1 MADRMKEKFE
11 NILYYHKTK
20 ILAGL
25 AAAALLLYAAAVLGG
40 GSADTVLYGES
51 VNVKLS
57 PEDVE
62 QVCEAG
68 SHALGLDAG
77 KEQILFETGMEIDVK
92 NPDNNAMSGN
102 LEKMTCLLYTSDAA
116 DD

>member
-40 GSADTVLYGES
+40 GSADTVLYVYHCS
-51 VNVKLS
+51 SSLWMCW
-57 PEDVE
+57 P
-62 QVCEAG
+62 
-68 SHALGLDAG
+68 
-77 KEQILFETGMEIDVK
+77 M
-92 NPDNNAMSGN
+92 
-102 LEKMTCLLYTSDAA
+102 
-116 DD
+116 